1 MKLRSGALAL
11 PEYDDAG
18 QITSVSF
25 SARVSLFLEE
35 FLGGSRPDVEEVDC
49 LRRNCK
55 KGTSGRTSSPR
66 LRNSPMLNSCCL
78 STIIHRTLYDCM
90 VDSYNPVCS
99 QVEDR
104 HPNGEGY
111 TTH

>member
-1 MKLRSGALAL
+1 MPPERMKLRSGALAL
-11 PEYDDAG
+11 
-18 QITSVSF
+18 

-78 STIIHRTLYDCM
+78 STIIHRTLDDCM
-90 VDSYNPVCS
+90 VISYNPIYS
-99 QVEDR
+99 QCKGM
-104 HPNGEGY
+104 HQNGEGP
-111 TTH
+111 

>member
-11 PEYDDAG
+11 PEYDDTG

-35 FLGGSRPDVEEVDC
+35 FLGGLGPDVEEVDF

-66 LRNSPMLNSCCL
+66 LRNSPTLNSCCL
-78 STIIHRTLYDCM
+78 STIIHPTLDDCM
-90 VDSYNPVCS
+90 VISFNPIFNQS
-99 QVEDR
+99 KR
-104 HPNGEGY
+104 I
-111 TTH
+111 